1 MDSDGLQIIQ
11 NIFFIRGHTH
21 TNRQFPYEYFPMDSC
36 VDPYRKTMEFHMK
49 NLHECAHFPYLG
61 VKKRG
66 EKKSIKPSHP
76 KGFSI
81 WSIVPSPPPPL
92 RNFHI
97 DSSMNSI
104 GSLRKSIWKIFVGY
118 WNPYGGWD
126 GSKEKIIL
134 YLFRKSNFSLS
145 PLLYRNILF
154 FLNHGSSPNSS
165 AILVSGRVLCV
176 GLGRPILGESNFL

>member
-1 MDSDGLQIIQ
+1 MAKWMNSDGLQILQ

-21 TNRQFPYEYFPMDSC
+21 TNRQFPYEYLSMDSC

-81 WSIVPSPPPPL
+81 WI
-92 RNFHI
+92 
-97 DSSMNSI
+97 
-104 GSLRKSIWKIFVGY
+104 
-118 WNPYGGWD
+118 PYGALYPLHLHPYG
-126 GSKEKIIL
+126 IFIL
-134 YLFRKSNFSLS
+134 I
-145 PLLYRNILF
+145 P
-154 FLNHGSSPNSS
+154 
-165 AILVSGRVLCV
+165 V
-176 GLGRPILGESNFL
+176 